1 MSIRKE
7 DAAYITL
14 EAAGRLVIQQEN
26 MGFKIH
32 LEDQILEDIW
42 LGVPVLHGMHFM
54 YWKDAMRI
62 LADALAKPNASA

>member
-14 EAAGRLVIQQEN
+14 EAAGRLFIQQEN